1 MTRISSAVA
10 ATLLTGAIA
19 VLAQNPAPQS
29 PGTKP
34 ATAPMKRTPYYVDP
48 GVLDLSRLI
57 LHPPDQ
63 SSETTKKELGELH
76 KIELNRTPEQVAAA
90 QADDREEDIFVYAN
104 VLGPKFVKAELPLTA
119 ELSVHVHNDEAVISG
134 PLKKN
139 YNRPRPFLFDTTLHP
154 VCRIDND
161 TAYPSGHSLSGYL
174 LAYTLAELVPERS
187 EEILRRADDYAH
199 NRLICGV
206 HYKSDTEASRR
217 VAYTMFG
224 FMMAN
229 PRFREDLAA
238 ARTETRTHLGL
249 APMR

>member
-1 MTRISSAVA
+1 MTRIASAVVA
-10 ATLLTGAIA
+10 ALFAGAIA
-19 VLAQNPAPQS
+19 IPAQS
-29 PGTKP
+29 PTPSSSGPKP
-34 ATAPMKRTPYYVDP
+34 ASASMKRTPYYIDP
-48 GVLDLSRLI
+48 GILDLSRLI
-57 LHPPDQ
+57 LRPPDQ
-63 SSETTKKELGELH
+63 SSETTKKEIADLH

-90 QADDREEDIFVYAN
+90 QADDREEDIFVFAN
-104 VLGPKFVKAELPLTA
+104 VLGPKFTKTELPLTA
-119 ELSVHVHNDEAVISG
+119 ELSAHVHNDEAVISG
-134 PLKKN
+134 PLKAH

-174 LAYTLAELVPERS
+174 LAYTLAEIVPEKS
-187 EEILRRADDYAH
+187 QEILNRADNYAH

-206 HYKSDTEASRR
+206 HYQSDTEASRR

-229 PRFREDLAA
+229 VRFREDLAA

-249 APMR
+249 AP